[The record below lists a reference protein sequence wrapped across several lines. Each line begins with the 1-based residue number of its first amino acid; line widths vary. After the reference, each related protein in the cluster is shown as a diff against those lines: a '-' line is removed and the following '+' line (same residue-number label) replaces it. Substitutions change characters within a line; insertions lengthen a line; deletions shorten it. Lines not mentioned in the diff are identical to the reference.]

1 MMLAWMGTNGLFY
14 LIYIIFILVMVISDW
29 KYLNAVEILKILY
42 LIAFTTTIMGYAFHF
57 AFRSLPLFAAMSD
70 LEPIG
75 KGWQFILDYYKT
87 HAKEA
92 AGLVLMI
99 EIVSFTNETST

>member
-1 MMLAWMGTNGLFY
+1 MILAWMAANGLFF
-14 LIYIIFILVMVISDW
+14 LIYMIFILVMVITNW
-29 KYLNAVEILKILY
+29 KYINSVEMLKIIY
-42 LIAFTTTIMGYAFHF
+42 LVLFTTTIMGYAFHF
-57 AFRSLPLFAAMSD
+57 AFRSLPLFATMED

-75 KGWQFILDYYKT
+75 KGWQFVIDYYKS

-99 EIVSFTNETST
+99 EIVSIYK